1 MFNALLTALDF
12 LTVLPVP
19 HPKGYQPVE
28 LGKAAGCFPWVGA
41 LMGGLSGGLYL
52 GLRQVFPPFLA
63 AGLAAA
69 GWMALSGGLH
79 LDGLADCCDGLPY
92 AGTVERRLEIMK
104 DPHHGTFGGIGLTLA
119 ILLKVAALAALPAD
133 WEIVL
138 IASLSGAL
146 ARWLLL
152 PAGRQPNARAGGLG
166 ASFSASLTKRA
177 FVIALPPAL
186 ILAGLLGWRGLAAL
200 VLAHG
205 WAWLAFRLA
214 RRRLGGLTGD
224 VYGLIV
230 EVAELLVLLV
240 FAAGR
245 L

>member
-41 LMGGLSGGLYL
+41 LLGGLSGALYL
-52 GLRQVFPPFLA
+52 GLRQAFPPFLA

-79 LDGLADCCDGLPY
+79 LDGLADCCDGLLY
-92 AGTVERRLEIMK
+92 AGSAARRLEIMK
-104 DPHHGTFGGIGLTLA
+104 DPQHGTFGGIGLTLA

-133 WEIVL
+133 WAVML

-152 PAGRQPNARAGGLG
+152 PAGCQPNARPDGLG
-166 ASFSASLTKRA
+166 AAFSASLTKRA

>member
-28 LGKAAGCFPWVGA
+28 LGKAAGWFPWVGA
-41 LMGGLSGGLYL
+41 LLGALSGALFL
-52 GLRQVFPPFLA
+52 GLRRIFPPLLA
-63 AGLAAA
+63 SGLAASA
-69 GWMALSGGLH
+69 WVVLSGGLH
-79 LDGLADCCDGLPY
+79 MDGLADCCDGLLY
-92 AGTVERRLEIMK
+92 AGTRERRLEIMK
-104 DPHHGTFGGIGLTLA
+104 DPHHGTFAGIGLTLT
-119 ILLKVAALAALPAD
+119 ILLKVAALSAQPAGL
-133 WEIVL
+133 EVIL
-138 IASLSGAL
+138 IASLAGAL

-152 PAGRQPNARAGGLG
+152 PGAGQPNARPNGLG
-166 ASFSASLTKRA
+166 VAFSTSLPNSA
-177 FVIALPPAL
+177 FYIGLPPVL
-186 ILAGLLGWRGLAAL
+186 VLSGLMGWRGLAAF

-205 WAWLAFRLA
+205 WTWLAFRVA
-214 RRRLGGLTGD
+214 RLRLGGLTGD

-230 EVAELLVLLV
+230 EIAELLVLLV